1 MLSTAT
7 GFAIAKNDP
16 VKLRNFLLRMPK
28 GGDLHNHL
36 TGTIYA
42 ESYWVGQRKTV
53 NAGTFLQD
61 RLFQAPA
68 QRRDFVCRR
77 LSGGRLTPR
86 LTIGPII
93 DSLSTRNFRLRAE
106 SGHNQF
112 FATFAR
118 FAEATVGRRG
128 EMLAEATH
136 RAGRQNIVYLE
147 LMQSTGMLEA
157 ALLGKATANLDEKL
171 GMRIDHGELDKI
183 VANVVAELDEWE
195 AKAREVNDC
204 ETEQASPGC
213 DVKVRY
219 LAQVLRIWAPE
230 EVYAQTVLAY
240 KLIKADPRIVGLNF
254 VAPEDHPIALRDYSM
269 HMEFIREIGTMFPEQ
284 TRGITLHS
292 GELALGLVPPEHLG
306 WHITEAIEVAAEGW
320 PCCDI
325 AHSPDLYRLLK
336 KMAEE
341 EIMVEINLTS
351 NDVILGIK
359 YPYHPFELYME
370 YGVPMALSTDD
381 EGVSRI
387 DLTHEY
393 QLATQTFDLNYAR
406 LRALS
411 RNALQYNFLPGAAL
425 FEDTFAGE
433 MVDPC
438 AGESAADDGVSED
451 CQVFLDKNEKAALQW
466 DLEKRYAAFE
476 ESFK

>member
-1 MLSTAT
+1 M
-7 GFAIAKNDP
+7 
-16 VKLRNFLLRMPK
+16 
-28 GGDLHNHL
+28 
-36 TGTIYA
+36 
-42 ESYWVGQRKTV
+42 
-53 NAGTFLQD
+53 
-61 RLFQAPA
+61 
-68 QRRDFVCRR
+68 
-77 LSGGRLTPR
+77 
-86 LTIGPII
+86 
-93 DSLSTRNFRLRAE
+93 
-106 SGHNQF
+106 
-112 FATFAR
+112 
-118 FAEATVGRRG
+118 
-128 EMLAEATH
+128 
-136 RAGRQNIVYLE
+136 
-147 LMQSTGMLEA
+147 
-157 ALLGKATANLDEKL
+157 
-171 GMRIDHGELDKI
+171 
-183 VANVVAELDEWE
+183 
-195 AKAREVNDC
+195 
-204 ETEQASPGC
+204 
-213 DVKVRY
+213 
-219 LAQVLRIWAPE
+219 RIWAPE

-306 WHITEAIEVAAEGW
+306 WHITEAIEVAGARRVGHAV
-320 PCCDI
+320 DI
-325 AHSPDLYRLLK
+325 AHTPDLYRLLK
-336 KMAEE
+336 KMAED

-438 AGESAADDGVSED
+438 AGESAADDGVSLD